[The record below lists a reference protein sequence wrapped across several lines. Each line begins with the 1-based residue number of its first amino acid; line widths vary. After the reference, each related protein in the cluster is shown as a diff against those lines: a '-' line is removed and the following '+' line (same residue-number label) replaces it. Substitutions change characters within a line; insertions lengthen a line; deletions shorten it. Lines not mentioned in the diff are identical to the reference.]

1 MTAPQF
7 NTLVEEGN
15 KYYLIATR
23 GANDLYKVSL
33 GVDLANTSDDAV
45 QTISTSVVTPQRF
58 AISSAININN
68 GLRLYTASE
77 GSVNNHLVRIS
88 FSANC
93 GSSSQANQ
101 AAPSQVSLTGTGPRL
116 IQYQA
121 CNDGFRCRDTVIS
134 VTALQAPTASFSTTP
149 SCLGETNAFTST
161 ITTDPLDAPL
171 SYAWNFGNGATSSI
185 QNPTYTYPGAGNYT
199 VTLDVATN
207 RGCSDN
213 YTQTLAVRPKPVA
226 SFTHTNPCPGDS
238 ISFTGTSTLSEGT
251 IVTREWVMGN
261 GQTLV
266 NPPLNVQGAFKYK
279 YLLPGSYDI
288 KLRVTTD
295 NGCRDS
301 ITKTLVYPGADFAV
315 GQSCVGQPTSLTAT
329 YTAPGGAALS
339 GLKWAVDGTE
349 ILGNP
354 ASYTFGF
361 EGTYEVSLILTYDNG
376 CRDTVTKNVTVGQ
389 IPTAN
394 FTVAQPCVNL
404 NTSFTD
410 TSTLG
415 GNQSIVSWA
424 WNFGDLASG
433 SANTSNLRN
442 PTHNYATAGTYTVSL
457 TITSSTGC
465 QAATSRA
472 ITISTPKTLSIQAPA
487 LACQSQPVQLSTTQT
502 FQTYNWTVETGSG
515 TLFSTLAAPSF
526 IFATTGV
533 RTISVTAVDE
543 NGCSLSS
550 SQVVSVQAVPQALFS
565 VTGAN
570 LNGQYYTDSTLTFTS
585 QSTQGAGLSWEIQPL
600 GEQRTAAT
608 FSYAFQDPGTYTIQL
623 IALNPNGC
631 ADTTRQSLV
640 VIPAPDPIADLS
652 IVGMQATVE
661 GTVVRTRLQLTNTG
675 NQVIENFR
683 LGSFPADNLPAF
695 QDFSVRLVP
704 GASLDTSLSQLWFFS
719 PTNPYEF
726 ICAEVARINGATDL
740 VTENNRKCEFF
751 GSDLSVHRV
760 YPIPATRELWVE
772 LASSST
778 RLLEIELIDQMGRTS
793 YRTSSRPL
801 GAGFQRIRIPL
812 SGIQDGLYTLR
823 VQQGKA
829 DYKQRILVAN

>member
-1 MTAPQF
+1 MNQ
-7 NTLVEEGN
+7 G
-15 KYYLIATR
+15 
-23 GANDLYKVSL
+23 
-33 GVDLANTSDDAV
+33 DDA
-45 QTISTSVVTPQRF
+45 ISTLTTTTMRHF
-58 AISSAININN
+58 GISSPVGINN
-68 GLRLYTASE
+68 SLCFYAASDN
-77 GSVNNHLVRIS
+77 VPDAPLVRIS

-93 GSSSQANQ
+93 GSSTQANQ
-101 AAPSQVSLTGTGPRL
+101 AAPSQVSLTGTGSRL

-149 SCLGETNAFTST
+149 SCLGESNAFTST
-161 ITTDPLDAPL
+161 ITTDPLDAPV
-171 SYAWNFGNGATSSI
+171 SYAWSFGNGAISSLP
-185 QNPTYTYPGAGNYT
+185 NPTYTYPSAGNYT
-199 VTLDVATN
+199 VTLDVTTD

-213 YTQTLAVRPKPVA
+213 YMQTLAVRPKPVA